1 MGNFIVISVFAKLSD
16 PGQTFVE
23 ANQTSVSIESLSIL
37 HAHVVFGGSNVFVL
51 QLTLHG
57 LIIPESSRV
66 MLSPTKVEIKLR
78 KDDIGSWPSL
88 ELKLPKDDKTKQD
101 K

>member
-1 MGNFIVISVFAKLSD
+1 MLFLLLLFFVF
-16 PGQTFVE
+16 Q
-23 ANQTSVSIESLSIL
+23 
-37 HAHVVFGGSNVFVL
+37 
-51 QLTLHG
+51 